1 MSIHTVGV
9 IGAGT
14 MGNGIAQACAVRG
27 LKVVMVDINE
37 AAVQRGLKTVAGS
50 LDRLVKKEKISEADH
65 AAAMARIQGSTSYDD
80 LKGCDLVIEAV
91 FENREIKAEVTKKA
105 EAQLTAK
112 GVFGSNTSTL
122 PITGLSEAS
131 VRPENFVG
139 IHFFSPVDKMALVEI
154 ITGKKT
160 DLDIHQHVEEGA
172 SVVFPARRGETR
184 LLTFAF
190 LWKWGF
196 VQDAVLS
203 VQWLE
208 GDERPLITLV
218 GIPHGGI

>member
-1 MSIHTVGV
+1 MNTRSLLLPVLLVAGAAGV
-9 IGAGT
+9 VHAWRAGEAS
-14 MGNGIAQACAVRG
+14 AQPKAAPSAYAAASVSPSN
-27 LKVVMVDINE
+27 LPPEEE
-37 AAVQRGLKTVAGS
+37 AAPLASGQRPMHLPDLTVPPPPETPS
-50 LDRLVKKEKISEADH
+50 EKPA
-65 AAAMARIQGSTSYDD
+65 
-80 LKGCDLVIEAV
+80 
-91 FENREIKAEVTKKA
+91 
-105 EAQLTAK
+105 
-112 GVFGSNTSTL
+112 
-122 PITGLSEAS
+122 LSEWAKAPHAPEVRITDPGCKAQRIREWYRVNCRDEQVS
-131 VRPENFVG
+131 V
-139 IHFFSPVDKMALVEI
+139 IA
-154 ITGKKT
+154 GKKT